1 MSEWREPS
9 GCWHEGVGREERAS
23 GVVLLCHSYRHQY
36 RVVIDHAQYHM
47 PCYFSL
53 PSYTAIIEAF
63 LVQLHSNMSNQ
74 TLSVCRMCVIIFFS
88 QSTCIKLVLLLMYKV
103 VAYGAVVTCVQ
114 GIIIIFLSPS
124 FLVSQ
129 LRIFGQHSQLPCGSW
144 TMLSLC
150 FPRF

>member
-23 GVVLLCHSYRHQY
+23 GVVLLCHSYRHPY
-36 RVVIDHAQYHM
+36 RVVMHNIICHAI
-47 PCYFSL
+47 L
-53 PSYTAIIEAF
+53 VYTAIIEAF
-63 LVQLHSNMSNQ
+63 LVQLHSNTSNQ

-88 QSTCIKLVLLLMYKV
+88 QSTCIKLVLLLMCKV

-129 LRIFGQHSQLPCGSW
+129 LCIFGQHSQLPCGSW

-150 FPRF
+150 FPHF